1 MNTLKKNIIYYYIV
15 ITFVLLAAE
24 IYLFRLLFDNS
35 SLLEGKTGIPEIV
48 FECLGLVLGLLL
60 FGMVSYY
67 YYRKISGFIQEE
79 TKKQVKERNLLFANI
94 AHDLKNPIS
103 SVLGFARALEE
114 NAVLE
119 DEKQIVY
126 RTISGKSLQV
136 DDMIQKMFLY
146 AKMES
151 EGYSLCLSE
160 QDICGIVRE
169 CTALRYND
177 IESRNIDLDVSIPD
191 VPILKSI
198 DKAEFTRVL
207 DNLISNALKHND
219 EGIKMLIEI
228 KYNGEKVKITVADSG
243 CEIPDPMK
251 EAVFQ
256 PFQCSDESR
265 QAKDGSGLGLAIA
278 RRIAELHNGRLYIDD
293 NIEGYTKAFVF
304 EL

>member
-15 ITFVLLAAE
+15 ITFVLLALE
-24 IYLFRLLFDNS
+24 IYLFKLLFDNS
-35 SLLEGKTGIPEIV
+35 SLLESRTGIPEII
-48 FECLGLVLGLLL
+48 FECLGFAVGLVL
-60 FGMVSYY
+60 FGVFSYF
-67 YYRKISGFIQEE
+67 YYRKISGYIAEE
-79 TKKQVKERNLLFANI
+79 TRRQVKERNMLFANI

-114 NAVLE
+114 GAVSE
-119 DEKQIVY
+119 EEKQTVY

-136 DDMIQKMFLY
+136 DNMIQKMFRY

-160 QDICGIVRE
+160 QDICSVIRE

-177 IESRNIDLDVSIPD
+177 IEAHKIDLDVDIPD
-191 VPILKSI
+191 EPIIVSI
-198 DKAEFTRVL
+198 DKAEFSRVV
-207 DNLISNALKHND
+207 DNLISNAVKHND
-219 EGIKMLIEI
+219 DGIKMLVGGKSEGG
-228 KYNGEKVKITVADSG
+228 KTKVIVADSG
-243 CEIPDPMK
+243 LEIPDG
-251 EAVFQ
+251 ERESVFM
-256 PFQCSDESR
+256 PFQCSDTSR

-293 NIEGYTKAFVF
+293 SIEGYTKAFVF